1 MALECCDGHHYK
13 VELVCD
19 TKEDLNEVLAI
30 LFFTLKLSGNVD
42 GVEIGA
48 SYARCEHGD
57 LEDCEEDDN
66 DYTCVT
72 EE

>member
-1 MALECCDGHHYK
+1 MALECCGGHYYE

-19 TKEDLNEVLAI
+19 SKKDLNEVLA
-30 LFFTLKLSGNVD
+30 LSGNVD

-48 SYARCEHGD
+48 AYARCEHGD
-57 LEDCEEDDN
+57 LEHCEEDDN

>member
-1 MALECCDGHHYK
+1 MALECCDGHYYE

-19 TKEDLNEVLAI
+19 TKEDLNEVLA
-30 LFFTLKLSGNVD
+30 LSGNVD

-57 LEDCEEDDN
+57 L
-66 DYTCVT
+66 
-72 EE
+72 

>member
-1 MALECCDGHHYK
+1 MALECCGGHYYE

-19 TKEDLNEVLAI
+19 SKEDLDQVLA
-30 LFFTLKLSGNVD
+30 LSGNVD

-48 SYARCEHGD
+48 FYARCEHGD
-57 LEDCEEDDN
+57 LEHCEEDDN